1 MGHAAFERA
10 QEDINEYHE
19 WLKEEEALW
28 AAMASCVEV
37 SYKSLQTCMVG
48 LLRVGG
54 AQERLELT
62 HGQWEQVQEQR
73 ELTQERY
80 GQPNCTRRCL
90 FNVSHLK

>member
-37 SYKSLQTCMVG
+37 SYKPTNWHGWPTKSRRGSRAVG
-48 LLRVGG
+48 TNPRSKGTNPRAVQANKL
-54 AQERLELT
+54 
-62 HGQWEQVQEQR
+62 HSQV
-73 ELTQERY
+73 TI
-80 GQPNCTRRCL
+80 
-90 FNVSHLK
+90 